1 LFFQNGKKKE
11 KKKVTLNF
19 SSHQLS
25 VVGFSSHQILMQK
38 ILHVKKSPDS
48 MISFH

>member
-1 LFFQNGKKKE
+1 MEKKRKE
-11 KKKVTLNF
+11 K
-19 SSHQLS
+19 S